1 MVLLEHLQETDHK
14 QIFSLQISTLTQK
27 KVVFDIALAFN
38 LVLTG
43 LLNRFYL
50 NDDSAGVETSPFLLA
65 KHHPFLQ

>member
-14 QIFSLQISTLTQK
+14 QIFSLQISKLKQK

>member
-14 QIFSLQISTLTQK
+14 QIFSLQISTLKQK